1 MFRALNRPD
10 ILMTALAAAG
20 IMMISMG
27 IRQSQGLFV
36 APLNDTTGLG
46 IATISFALAIGQFT
60 WGAIQPLAGAVA
72 DRHGPRIV
80 LIAGILLLAVGCALT
95 PYMGTGFGQIGRAS
109 CRERVCLVV

>member
-80 LIAGILLLAVGCALT
+80 LIAGIVLLGLIGLVSNALLALAEAQWLKW
-95 PYMGTGFGQIGRAS
+95 QR
-109 CRERVCLVV
+109 R